1 MGISKN
7 SAYSSLPIAIGMEKG
22 DGLRPLKTGFLE
34 MPLFILMRSSSA
46 PEQFGAK
53 LKFSTV

>member
-7 SAYSSLPIAIGMEKG
+7 SAYSSLLEKG
-22 DGLRPLKTGFLE
+22 NGLRPLKTGFLK
-34 MPLFILMRSSSA
+34 MPLFILMRSFAA